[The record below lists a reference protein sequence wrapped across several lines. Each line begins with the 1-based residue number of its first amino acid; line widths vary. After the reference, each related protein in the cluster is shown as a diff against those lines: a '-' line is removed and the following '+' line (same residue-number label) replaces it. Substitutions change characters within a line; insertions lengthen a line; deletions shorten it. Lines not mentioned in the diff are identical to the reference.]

1 MGSFAH
7 LFKLRHAGQSA
18 ILVTVLLCLVV
29 LAGVSASLG
38 VFNQQ
43 AAQRNIS
50 TKTTLQSYYVAMQG
64 IQEALGT
71 RMIPRSNQL
80 NYRMIRALT
89 NDMLGV
95 RSKIFNFGEVADPQ
109 NPSSGNVRIMSY
121 YNLSGLTFTN
131 VRRMPAD
138 NFPQFIN
145 PNDIM
150 GAYRYIVVGGDPS
163 RRGDTGRYF
172 FDPGQPGAG
181 TTRQGNQNG
190 TELKLISQP
199 FAFPVNSSAFFIVS
213 NGITCVPRAGGV
225 AAPGQIVFNPYPQR
239 PTCRNPRNLN
249 PSEFVVD
256 ETNLVARVELER
268 SQLRDLVQAIKIF
281 EPDKLTHLVVSKPN
295 PNRPDPNED
304 NIAEFPF
311 GPDSGGA
318 FIPGIAPNGGEFDTF
333 RATPT
338 PSPLNNNR
346 NTFPV
351 NFEDLWR
358 VGMPQG
364 QTRPNANTRLT
375 KIMVFQSAT
384 TQRPLNNLGVL
395 TPADFLNAVDE
406 NVNVPPPASLNT
418 PTTITLPNPLRV
430 SSTIRLY
437 FNGGID
443 LRSIYRYQLN
453 YCSQRP
459 DLCNIQLRAGTEL
472 RDFNFVPL
480 LPSSNSI
487 IITPSY
493 VLGQTHT
500 LSISGLRTYA
510 GVEIP
515 PVNIVFQ
522 VREN

>member
-1 MGSFAH
+1 MGSHKPFCTS
-7 LFKLRHAGQSA
+7 LYLSQCSGQSA
-18 ILVTVLLCLVV
+18 ILITVLLCLVV

-38 VFNQQ
+38 IFNQQ
-43 AAQRNIS
+43 SAQRNIS
-50 TKTTLQSYYVAMQG
+50 TKSTLQSYYVAMQG

-80 NYRMIRALT
+80 NYRMIQASG
-89 NDMLGV
+89 DMLGV
-95 RSKIFNFGEVADPQ
+95 QSRIFSFGQPADPQ
-109 NPSSGNVRIMSY
+109 NPGVGNVRIMSY

-131 VRRMPAD
+131 VRRMPSES
-138 NFPQFIN
+138 FPPFIN

-163 RRGDTGRYF
+163 RRAENGRYY
-172 FDPGQPGAG
+172 FDPGLPSAG
-181 TTRQGNQNG
+181 TSRLGNANS

-213 NGITCVPRAGGV
+213 NGITCVPRGGGV
-225 AAPGQIVFNPYPQR
+225 AAPGQIIFNPYPQR
-239 PTCRNPRNLN
+239 PTCRNQQQFEL
-249 PSEFVVD
+249 D
-256 ETNLVARVELER
+256 ETNLVARVELEHSR
-268 SQLRDLVQAIKIF
+268 LQDLVQAIKVF
-281 EPDKLTHLVVSKPN
+281 EPDKLTHMVVSKPD
-295 PNRPDPNED
+295 PNRPDPNQ
-304 NIAEFPF
+304 NNTAEFPF

-318 FIPGIAPNGGEFDTF
+318 FIPGILPNGGEFDTF

-338 PSPLNNNR
+338 PGPLNNNR

-358 VGMPQG
+358 AGLPQG
-364 QTRPNANTRLT
+364 QTRPNSNTRLT

-395 TPADFLNAVDE
+395 TPADYLNAVDE
-406 NVNVPPPASLNT
+406 NVNIPPPASLNT
-418 PTTITLPNPLRV
+418 PTTITLTNPLRV

-437 FNGGID
+437 FNGGVDI
-443 LRSIYRYQLN
+443 RSIYRYQVN
-453 YCSQRP
+453 NCSQKAELG
-459 DLCNIQLRAGTEL
+459 LCNIQLRAGAEI

-500 LSISGLRTYA
+500 LTISGLRTYA
-510 GVEIP
+510 GVPIP

-522 VREN
+522 VRES